1 MARLVAGTGQSAAI
15 LLPAALVVLAVVVL
29 RPEFLLLAI
38 FSTTVLL
45 ELGKSGPGPLESLSS
60 VYYQKVGKGL
70 TVMNLFFAVLVIA
83 MVVAVYRRRARLL
96 APGPLTVA
104 LLLVTAATIT
114 GAVTAHFAGIS
125 SKDIFEPIVTIA
137 PLILLPIVVVNVA
150 QDRDLLKAML
160 PLIAV
165 LVGVK
170 ALVGLWLA
178 LSGRGSPVDGHSAT
192 YIEPAANWLDLL
204 VLLVLIAAALRRV
217 RLPLWVWA
225 LAPLALLELAFSY
238 RRGFW
243 LGALVGIVLV
253 VLIASGSHG
262 RRVVIPTVVLVATL
276 AWFGLASLG
285 GGSGAGN
292 PVVKRLESLQPG
304 KLTLNVQDRYRLDE
318 RRNVIANLEQHPVT
332 GLGIAVPW
340 VAPYPLSVQHRGD
353 RTYTHMIVLWY
364 WLNLGLLGVIAYVTL
379 MSCAIGAALLV
390 WRRHASELVRCAA
403 LGLMATLG
411 GSIVL
416 ETTGSFTGV
425 DVRFTIVLG
434 VVLGLLASAYLE
446 AGDSFRPLTRVRSSP
461 TSRAR
466 SAISSA
472 G

>member
-1 MARLVAGTGQSAAI
+1 MAKLAGTGQSAAI
-15 LLPAALVVLAVVVL
+15 LAPAALVVLTVVVL

-38 FSTTVLL
+38 FCSTILL
-45 ELGKSGPGPLESLSS
+45 ELGKSGPGQLESLGSF
-60 VYYQKVGKGL
+60 YYHKVGKGL
-70 TVMNLFFAVLVIA
+70 TVMNVFFVILVLA
-83 MVVAVYRRRARLL
+83 MVVAVYRRRGRFLL
-96 APGPLTVA
+96 AGPLTVA
-104 LLLVTAATIT
+104 LLLLSAATIT
-114 GAVTAHFAGIS
+114 GAVTAHFAGIA
-125 SKDIFEPIVTIA
+125 SKDIFEPIVTLV
-137 PLILLPIVVVNVA
+137 PLIVLPVVVLNIA
-150 QDRDLLKAML
+150 QGRDLVKTML

-165 LVGVK
+165 LAGVK

-178 LSGRGSPVDGHSAT
+178 LSGRGSLVEGHSAT
-192 YIEPAANWLDLL
+192 YIEPTANWLNLL

-225 LAPLALLELAFSY
+225 LAPLAVIELAFSY

-253 VLIASGSHG
+253 VLLASSSHG
-262 RRVVIPTVVLVATL
+262 RRVVIPTVVLVAAVGWL
-276 AWFGLASLG
+276 LLSSLG
-285 GGSGAGN
+285 SGSGGSS
-292 PVVKRLESLQPG
+292 PVLKRFESLQPG

-318 RRNVIANLEQHPVT
+318 RRNVIANLKEHPVT

-340 VAPYPLSVQHRGD
+340 VAPYPLSVQHPGD
-353 RTYTHMIVLWY
+353 RTYTHMVVLWY
-364 WLNLGLLGVIAYVTL
+364 WLNLGLLGIIAYVAL
-379 MSCAIGAALLV
+379 MASAIGAAFLV

-403 LGLMATLG
+403 LGLMATLC

-434 VVLGLLASAYLE
+434 VILGLLVSAYRE
-446 AGDSFRPLTRVRSSP
+446 TRPSLRPRTSVISSP
-461 TSRAR
+461 MSSAR
-466 SAISSA
+466 NAISST

>member
-1 MARLVAGTGQSAAI
+1 MARLAGTGQPAAI
-15 LLPAALVVLAVVVL
+15 LLPAALVVLVVAVL

-45 ELGKSGPGPLESLSS
+45 ELGKSGPGPLESLGS
-60 VYYQKVGKGL
+60 VYYHKVGKGL
-70 TVMNLFFAVLVIA
+70 TVMNAFFAILVLA
-83 MVVAVYRRRARLL
+83 MAVAVYRRRRRFLL
-96 APGPLTVA
+96 AGPLTVA
-104 LLLVTAATIT
+104 LILLVAATIT
-114 GAVTAHFAGIS
+114 GTATAHFAGIS
-125 SKDIFEPIVTIA
+125 SKEIFEPIVTIA
-137 PLILLPIVVVNVA
+137 PLILLPIVVVNIA
-150 QDRDLLKAML
+150 QGRDLWKIML

-165 LVGVK
+165 LTGIK

-178 LSGRGSPVDGHSAT
+178 LSGRGSLVDGHSAT
-192 YIEPAANWLDLL
+192 YIEPSANWLNLL
-204 VLLVLIAAALRRV
+204 MLLVLIAAALRRV

-225 LAPLALLELAFSY
+225 LAPLAVIELAFSY

-243 LGALVGIVLV
+243 LGALAGIVIV
-253 VLIASGSHG
+253 VLLASSSHG
-262 RRVVIPTVVLVATL
+262 RRVVIPSVALAAAL
-276 AWFGLASLG
+276 AWLALANLG
-285 GGSGAGN
+285 SGSGGSS
-292 PVVKRLESLQPG
+292 PVIKRLESLQPG

-318 RRNVIANLEQHPVT
+318 RRNVIANLEEHPVT

-379 MSCAIGAALLV
+379 MASAIGAAFLV

-403 LGLMATLG
+403 LGLMATLS

-425 DVRFTIVLG
+425 DVRFTMVLG
-434 VVLGLLASAYLE
+434 VILGLLASAYIE
-446 AGDSFRPLTRVRSSP
+446 TRDSLRPRTNVLSSP
-461 TSRAR
+461 TSSAR